1 MAKDEIISAIDIG
14 SSKIATIVGSYLPEE
29 EKIRVVGV
37 ATVVSKGV
45 KKGQIVDIEA
55 AVAGITESV
64 EKAERMAGVTI
75 GTAFVSIGGLHI
87 DCQNSRGM
95 VAVSVPEKEIVGED
109 VERVME
115 AARAISLPSNREVI
129 HAVPRFFT
137 VDGQEGIKDPIGMTG
152 VRLEVDT
159 HVISGSATAMR
170 NLAKCI
176 SEVGIDIEALVFS
189 GLSSSEA
196 VLTDTEK
203 ELGVILVDIGG
214 GTTDVCIYVE
224 SALSYSKVI
233 PVGAKNVTNDIAI
246 GLRVSLESAEKIKLY
261 LSEEKKNVVV
271 PDKKEKA
278 ASSRDEIDLTKLGVR
293 EKLTKVS
300 RRTLVEGII
309 KPRLSEIFNLVL
321 EEVKKSGYG
330 GMTPAG
336 VVITGGG
343 GLTLGIEETCRAR
356 MALPVRVGKP
366 EGITG
371 LIDEI
376 RGPEYATTVG
386 LLLYGVKAFEAGEGG
401 FSLERIGSRISRIPL
416 KGAAKRV
423 FDLLKSFLP

>member
-1 MAKDEIISAIDIG
+1 MAKDELITGIDIG
-14 SSKIATIVGSYLPEE
+14 SSKIVTIVSSYSAEE
-29 EKIRVVGV
+29 EKSRVIGV
-37 ATVVSKGV
+37 ATVESKGV

-55 AVAGITESV
+55 AVEEITSSV
-64 EKAERMAGVTI
+64 EKAERMAGVTV
-75 GTAFVSIGGLHI
+75 GTAYVSCGGVHI
-87 DCQNSRGM
+87 NCQNSHGM
-95 VAVSVPEKEIVGED
+95 VAVSVPDKEISGED

-129 HAVPRFFT
+129 HAIPRTFT
-137 VDGQEGIKDPIGMTG
+137 VDGQEGIKDPIGMSG

-159 HVISGSATAMR
+159 HVVSGSATAMR
-170 NLAKCI
+170 NLAKCVG
-176 SEVGIDIEALVFS
+176 EVGVDIEAMVFS
-189 GLSSSEA
+189 GLASSRA

-224 SALSYSKVI
+224 SALSYSAVL

-246 GLRVSLESAEKIKLY
+246 GLRVSLESAEKIKMA
-261 LSEEKKNVVV
+261 LSDRKRDFTV
-271 PDKKEKA
+271 PNKKEKGVNK
-278 ASSRDEIDLTKLGVR
+278 DEIDLAKLGIR
-293 EKLTKVS
+293 EPVTKVS
-300 RRTLVEGII
+300 RRTLVDGIM
-309 KPRLSEIFNLVL
+309 KPRLLEIFGLVL

-343 GLTLGIEETCRAR
+343 GLTLGVEEACRMR

-366 EGITG
+366 VGITG

-376 RGPEYATTVG
+376 RGPDYAASVG
-386 LLLYGVKAFEAGEGG
+386 LILYGAEISEGAGGG
-401 FSLERIGSRISRIPL
+401 FSLGKIGSITSKIPL
-416 KGAAKRV
+416 KGAAKKA
-423 FDLLKSFLP
+423 FDLFKSFLP